1 MRGNSLPSGCELLL
15 VLRYAHSTPC
25 LDDHLSS
32 NAATGDSTF
41 QSQFEPVW
49 SSKYNS
55 GHIPT
60 FTSYRVQA
68 APPGSGR

>member
-15 VLRYAHSTPC
+15 VLRYDHSTPC
-25 LDDHLSS
+25 LDDYLSS
-32 NAATGDSTF
+32 NAAMGDKHLP
-41 QSQFEPVW
+41 EPVW
-49 SSKYNS
+49 SRKCNS

-68 APPGSGR
+68 APPGSAR